1 MTGKF
6 NFKVVAPDGL
16 VLDKDVE
23 FVLVRSE
30 EGDLGILAHHAP
42 LIASLKIGVVSYR
55 ENGVRHKIAVSGGF
69 MEVIDN
75 KVTIL
80 ANTAETAEEIDLQ
93 RAQAAKERAEKRLQ
107 ERKPGTDIQRAEIAL
122 RKALSRINAAE

>member
-1 MTGKF
+1 MTSKF

-42 LIASLKIGVVSYR
+42 LIASLKIGVVSYQ
-55 ENGVRHKIAVSGGF
+55 ENGVRHKIAVGGGF

-75 KVTIL
+75 RVTIL

-93 RAQAAKERAEKRLQ
+93 RAKAAKERAEKRLQ

-122 RKALSRINAAE
+122 RKALSRIKAAE